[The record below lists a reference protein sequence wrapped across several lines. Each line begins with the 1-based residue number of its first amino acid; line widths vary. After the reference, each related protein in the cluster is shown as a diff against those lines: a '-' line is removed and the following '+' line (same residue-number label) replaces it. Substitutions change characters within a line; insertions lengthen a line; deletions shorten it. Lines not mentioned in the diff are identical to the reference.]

1 MASSQRKSRTTAVQL
16 RVEVRMSIASHSAN
30 KKTRRVEFRADQET
44 DDLITE
50 AAKLSHVTKSTFV
63 VEAARR
69 EAAKIVA
76 RADQTLMDADVFDA
90 LIGSLESADESPE
103 LEKLA
108 KLPTLL
114 DQ

>member
-1 MASSQRKSRTTAVQL
+1 
-16 RVEVRMSIASHSAN
+16 
-30 KKTRRVEFRADQET
+30 
-44 DDLITE
+44 
-50 AAKLSHVTKSTFV
+50 